1 MNVVGMNNALEIEK
15 KTEMKY
21 DWRSLITWG
30 FLGLIFVLIVIMT
43 FMRTPE
49 HIINTL
55 TLISSQLKYYFLA
68 MHIVMILLLVTGIVW
83 KRFRNQIFFIM
94 LFLLSLSSTVVS
106 SIYVVIPNIIFFG
119 VITILVLLAFVSK
132 KLKFDLE
139 NAKILDWIFSS
150 IGLLFGLWYLHWVDV
165 PIALNALLYSP
176 LGGVN
181 CPTLVMMTALLILAK
196 RPKPNMLST
205 FVGGLTMYF
214 GFFGMI
220 MIGAYVDIVL
230 ILCGMYLVG
239 KNLFN
244 WISIRKEKVTDR
256 T

>member
-1 MNVVGMNNALEIEK
+1 MNVVKMNNALEIKK

-21 DWRSLITWG
+21 NWRSLITWG

-43 FMRTPE
+43 FMRSPE

-68 MHIVMILLLVTGIVW
+68 MHILMILLLGIGIVW
-83 KRFRNQIFFIM
+83 KRYRNQIFFVM
-94 LFLLSLSSTVVS
+94 LFLLPLSSTVVS

-119 VITILVLLAFVSK
+119 VITVLVLLAFVSK

-139 NAKILDWIFSS
+139 NARILDWIFSS
-150 IGLLFGLWYLHWVDV
+150 IGLIFGFWYLHWVEP

-181 CPTLVMMTALLILAK
+181 CPTLVMLSALLILSK
-196 RPKPNMLST
+196 KPKPVMLT
-205 FVGGLTMYF
+205 VFVGALTIYF

-220 MIGAYVDIVL
+220 MLGAYVDIAL
-230 ILCGMYLVG
+230 ILCGLYLIGDILVNSIKHKG
-239 KNLFN
+239 K
-244 WISIRKEKVTDR
+244 
-256 T
+256 

>member
-1 MNVVGMNNALEIEK
+1 MNNTLEIKK

-30 FLGLIFVLIVIMT
+30 FLGLVFVLIVIMT

-49 HIINTL
+49 HIVNTL

-68 MHIVMILLLVTGIVW
+68 MHIVMILLLGTGIVW
-83 KRFRNQIFFIM
+83 KRFRNKIFFVM

-106 SIYVVIPNIIFFG
+106 SIYIVIPNIIFFG
-119 VITILVLLAFVSK
+119 VITVLVLLAFVSK

-150 IGLLFGLWYLHWVDV
+150 IGLLFGFWYLHWVEP

-181 CPTLVMMTALLILAK
+181 CPTLVMLSALLILSK
-196 RPKPNMLST
+196 KPKPVMLT
-205 FVGGLTMYF
+205 VFVGALTIYF

-220 MIGAYVDIVL
+220 MLGAYVDIAL
-230 ILCGMYLVG
+230 ILCGLYLIGDILVNSI
-239 KNLFN
+239 KNK
-244 WISIRKEKVTDR
+244 RK
-256 T
+256 